1 MVKKYMQI
9 IIIALIVISQFVNQL
24 IFPLPTILIC
34 TLILLAFIFIDKRL
48 QLGLF
53 CLLIPISTNVL
64 LYFANIIFVFT
75 LFIKYRNQL
84 SLNSTILYIL
94 SIAIVESFH
103 VISNINNGMAESI
116 IILYG
121 FILCLLPFGI
131 INSINTYFNKIRTI
145 ELFFIGYMTFTIITF
160 IKYYITFGTINI
172 FNSVQRFGFVEDP
185 KEISDNS
192 IIINPNTLGIYSALI
207 ITTILVLIYFKI
219 MNINLKNIFMFFFA
233 LFVGLITISR
243 TFILILLL
251 VLLVY
256 TVISVYKKNVV
267 AISGI
272 GILSI
277 VLILNLMFN
286 SQLVNMI
293 KKRIFETEDISGSRF
308 SIYADYF
315 NVIFSNENIFIWGV
329 GMQDYLPKIEKFN
342 NFITQATHNIV
353 LEVLTIW
360 GLVGFILVILLFASI
375 IYSSKFWENS
385 SFSDA
390 LVKLLPCMAI
400 AISSQLG
407 QFFISFYH
415 TFPTLLLALI
425 FLNVKVGAKN
435 G

>member
-1 MVKKYMQI
+1 I
-9 IIIALIVISQFVNQL
+9 
-24 IFPLPTILIC
+24 
-34 TLILLAFIFIDKRL
+34 IDKKL

-53 CLLIPISTNVL
+53 CLLIPISTNML

-94 SIAIVESFH
+94 SIAIVESYH

-251 VLLVY
+251 V
-256 TVISVYKKNVV
+256 
-267 AISGI
+267 
-272 GILSI
+272 
-277 VLILNLMFN
+277 
-286 SQLVNMI
+286 
-293 KKRIFETEDISGSRF
+293 
-308 SIYADYF
+308 
-315 NVIFSNENIFIWGV
+315 
-329 GMQDYLPKIEKFN
+329 
-342 NFITQATHNIV
+342 
-353 LEVLTIW
+353 
-360 GLVGFILVILLFASI
+360 
-375 IYSSKFWENS
+375 
-385 SFSDA
+385 
-390 LVKLLPCMAI
+390 
-400 AISSQLG
+400 
-407 QFFISFYH
+407 
-415 TFPTLLLALI
+415 
-425 FLNVKVGAKN
+425 
-435 G
+435 